1 MGEAGGMSSAR
12 TFHLAGLV
20 VVLGCVGCVDR
31 KFVIESNVPNAQVYI
46 DNKSVGAA
54 PAYVPF
60 EYYGNY
66 TITVVHPG
74 YETIVKRVH
83 VTAPWYAYPP
93 IDFLAEALLPFH
105 IRDTRRYYFELYE
118 ATQTRTD
125 DILNA
130 ADALRQRGM
139 MLPPPERPA
148 QPRPNPQPPT
158 GVILG
163 PPVVPTPG
171 PGPGPGP
178 VAPAPGPAP
187 GVVPSVTPGYTPP
200 SGTTYFK

>member
-1 MGEAGGMSSAR
+1 MTTVRWVRLTGLLAFLASA
-12 TFHLAGLV
+12 
-20 VVLGCVGCVDR
+20 GCVDR

-46 DNKSVGAA
+46 DNKPVGAA
-54 PAYVPF
+54 PAYSPF

-66 TITVVHPG
+66 TITLVHPG

-93 IDFLAEALLPFH
+93 FDFLAEVVWPFQ
-105 IRDTRRYYFELYE
+105 IRDTRRYYFEMFE
-118 ATQTRTD
+118 AAQTRTD

-139 MLPPPERPA
+139 LLPPAERPA
-148 QPRPNPQPPT
+148 APRQPRQP
-158 GVILG
+158 VIQ
-163 PPVVPTPG
+163 P
-171 PGPGPGP
+171 P
-178 VAPAPGPAP
+178 VAPAPSVPPGTGPAP

-200 SGTTYFK
+200 VGSSYIK